1 MTTPAL
7 AHLSGGPLDG
17 QTIPLDDGAPEELVL
32 PYSDGQIVYALVP
45 DAPEAEGPAT
55 AQYRFTEVSEILN
68 QDEYDEVRPD
78 TGL

>member
-32 PYSDGQIVYALVP
+32 PYSDGQVVYALVP
-45 DAPEAEGPAT
+45 DAATEGDGPAT
-55 AQYRFTEVSEILN
+55 AQYRFNQVSEILN
-68 QDEYDEVRPD
+68 QDEYDEIRPD
-78 TGL
+78 GL